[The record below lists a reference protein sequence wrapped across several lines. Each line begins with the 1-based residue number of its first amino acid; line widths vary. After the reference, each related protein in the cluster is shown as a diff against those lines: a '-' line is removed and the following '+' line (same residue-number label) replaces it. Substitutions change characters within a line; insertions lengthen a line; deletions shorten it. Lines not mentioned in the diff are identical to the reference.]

1 MRNEALPRAADSSL
15 GERRKLEAHALLAS
29 RREVYVLRG
38 RRALL
43 TVLLARGTATAD
55 DVRAAVEL
63 PGGLNPTAFG
73 VVPGHLA
80 RAGIIKP
87 AGFAK
92 SRRPAAHGRHVQLWE
107 LADRGA
113 ALAWL
118 AAHPEPGGEPEPA
131 AAKATTPP
139 AGDDENGGVQGYLF
153 AMAEGVAND

>member
-55 DVRAAVEL
+55 DVRAVEL

-87 AGFAK
+87 A
-92 SRRPAAHGRHVQLWE
+92 
-107 LADRGA
+107 
-113 ALAWL
+113 
-118 AAHPEPGGEPEPA
+118 
-131 AAKATTPP
+131 
-139 AGDDENGGVQGYLF
+139 
-153 AMAEGVAND
+153 